1 MLTHLDLWLI
11 KSLFLLLRQIF
22 FLTLLSLIG
31 RLSAQNNFRNPIV
44 ELNFILAHLKRQ
56 SN

>member
-11 KSLFLLLRQIF
+11 KSFFLLLRQIF

-44 ELNFILAHLKRQ
+44 ELNFILAHLKR
-56 SN
+56 